1 MKKTILILGILFILI
16 GESVVSSTEH
26 LATEYKKLNINH
38 IMKSPTVLLDE
49 DFSGDFPPEGWSM
62 DGWEQKNSSCCGSE
76 PPCAALY
83 KYNQSPPSYISSA
96 TSKAIDAS
104 ECEKFVISFYFGIDV
119 YYDNYVQVYLKYR
132 RNETGPW
139 IDITPWCN
147 PIESDMC
154 DYFEIEVMCGSECC
168 GDALQINWSYV
179 GYYYYFNYL
188 WLDDVKILSGYDDTP
203 PVTTCSLDPPEPDG
217 NYGWYISNVTVML
230 NATDENGVDATYYRI
245 NGGEWETYNIPF
257 IIVQEGKDIIIEFY
271 SVDNLGNVEDV
282 KNDTLDIDKT
292 PPEMIVNISKIKD
305 EWHKWWVIVNVTF
318 TDNLSGVV
326 YDSMDRI
333 EFYLNDVLQDT
344 VTGPGPDYTW
354 KFLYSGGL
362 KITIGVGAHIC
373 DKAGNCDDLFNETQ
387 IYFSRNRNQLFMNQI
402 FLRFLD
408 HFPLLQRILNIW
420 WYNIV

>member
-1 MKKTILILGILFILI
+1 
-16 GESVVSSTEH
+16 
-26 LATEYKKLNINH
+26 
-38 IMKSPTVLLDE
+38 
-49 DFSGDFPPEGWSM
+49 
-62 DGWEQKNSSCCGSE
+62 
-76 PPCAALY
+76 
-83 KYNQSPPSYISSA
+83 
-96 TSKAIDAS
+96 
-104 ECEKFVISFYFGIDV
+104 
-119 YYDNYVQVYLKYR
+119 
-132 RNETGPW
+132 
-139 IDITPWCN
+139 
-147 PIESDMC
+147 
-154 DYFEIEVMCGSECC
+154 
-168 GDALQINWSYV
+168 
-179 GYYYYFNYL
+179 
-188 WLDDVKILSGYDDTP
+188 
-203 PVTTCSLDPPEPDG
+203 
-217 NYGWYISNVTVML
+217 ML

-245 NGGEWETYNIPF
+245 NGGEWETYDIPF
-257 IIVQEGKDIIIEFY
+257 IIAKEGKDILIEFY

-282 KNDTLDIDKT
+282 KYETLDIDKT
-292 PPEMIVNISKIKD
+292 PPEMIVNISKIKY
-305 EWHKWWVIVNVTF
+305 ESHKWWVIVNVTF